1 MCLPQW
7 AEVSWTEWLENSRDT
22 GLILLQPAQYGARNT
37 ILPYLKEVG
46 GAGEVWPELAEIY
59 NSSLVLSTDLTPPV
73 VKILG
78 AGAPVKIPSDEAPYF
93 SVRKGG
99 ENEFKRP
106 SFPEGHTDMEGEAAV
121 AQLIQKRVIE
131 MIKKRFGGSDKTILL
146 AGHGSS
152 GKGLLRMLTKNKLS
166 GFPSITNTGL
176 WMVEEQPNGE
186 FMVLMYNDVPLEIE
200 SGSAP

>member
-1 MCLPQW
+1 M
-7 AEVSWTEWLENSRDT
+7 
-22 GLILLQPAQYGARNT
+22 
-37 ILPYLKEVG
+37 KEVG

-59 NSSLVLSTDLTPPV
+59 NSSLVLSTDLIPPV

-78 AGAPVKIPSDEAPYF
+78 AGAPVEIPSDEAPYF

-106 SFPEGHTDMEGEAAV
+106 QFPKGHTDMEGEAAA

-152 GKGLLRMLTKNKLS
+152 GKGLLRMLTRNKLS

-176 WMVEEQPNGE
+176 WMVEEQPSGE
-186 FMVLMYNDVPLEIE
+186 FKLKMYNDVPLEIE